1 MGKRHGYG
9 VYRNIVDNSTYKGQ
23 WLDDLLEGFTR
34 IDWDDGAR
42 FQGIMKASRMI
53 SGEFI
58 FNSGNQY
65 DGHFSKSGMLE
76 GQGIMKTD
84 YEIIEGCWKDSKL
97 NGKA

>member
-58 FNSGNQY
+58 FTSGNQY